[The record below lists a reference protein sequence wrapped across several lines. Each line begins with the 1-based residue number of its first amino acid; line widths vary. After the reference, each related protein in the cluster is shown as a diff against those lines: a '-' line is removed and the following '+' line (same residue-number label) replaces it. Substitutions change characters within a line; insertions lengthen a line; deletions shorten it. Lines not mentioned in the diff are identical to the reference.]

1 MLVKE
6 AALSRL
12 LVMGL
17 DALGPKTQKIAI
29 IIVSGLLLWGCWIIF
44 MHMTED
50 LTNFSEAAPII
61 FTGTGGIYLVFAIGY
76 TIYTFLR

>member
-29 IIVSGLLLWGCWIIF
+29 IIVSGLLLWGGLDYF
-44 MHMTED
+44 YAHD
-50 LTNFSEAAPII
+50 
-61 FTGTGGIYLVFAIGY
+61 
-76 TIYTFLR
+76 